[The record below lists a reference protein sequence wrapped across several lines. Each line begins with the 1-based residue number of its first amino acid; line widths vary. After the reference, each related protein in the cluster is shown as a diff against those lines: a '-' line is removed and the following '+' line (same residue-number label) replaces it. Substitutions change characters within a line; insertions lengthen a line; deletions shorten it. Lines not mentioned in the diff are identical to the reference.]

1 MEHNNAIQINR
12 LASPTWRHLKM
23 NYAEIAREEYTET
36 LTPSAVIPTG
46 VTLSEPHGAAPFR
59 TGGGEELS
67 ALLDR
72 SGVSETVFTASESV
86 NEPLRL
92 DYDFTDGTNAAHRV
106 GIAAAP
112 HTAVTA
118 VAFYTAAH
126 DAQGRAAIQTRL
138 DAAEGA
144 KIHFIQ
150 VIRVG
155 ADFALVNDIGTTQAE
170 GAQVELTQ
178 LYLGGGEVYGGTFAE
193 LAGYRS
199 HFQNDIGYL
208 LKGSESLDINIHT
221 SHSGQKSACD
231 ITAKGV
237 LSDRSRKVF
246 RGAID
251 FLRGAAGAKGAENEE
266 VLLMSEHAVNQTLPV
281 ILCAEEDVEGSH
293 GASIGRLDEDTVFYL
308 MSRGLSR
315 ESIDKLMARA
325 KIETVMRH
333 ITDQPTLDRITGM
346 IGGNADE

>member
-23 NYAEIAREEYTET
+23 NHAEIAREEYTET

-46 VTLSEPHGAAPFR
+46 VTLSESHGTVPFR

-67 ALLDR
+67 ALLDH
-72 SGVSETVFTASESV
+72 SVVSETVFTASESV

-92 DYDFTDGTNAAHRV
+92 DYDFADGTNAAHRV

-144 KIHFIQ
+144 EIHFIQ

-178 LYLGGGEVYGGTFAE
+178 LFLGGGEVYGGTFAE

-231 ITAKGV
+231 VTAKGV

-246 RGAID
+246 RGTID

-333 ITDQPTLDRITGM
+333 IPDQPTLDRITAM